1 VVGPTDGQMPRAAGG
16 LLLPQLAVPSA
27 TRPRRAARGDVGGR
41 AAVLSRTTRG
51 GGVESPC
58 VRRYVADAPGTAT
71 FPGRTNET
79 EETNADTAPAMS
91 RRSVGPERRRET
103 TAGRCLSGKEVRQR
117 REWKGNDEARFPGR
131 ITTASY
137 VRVAYITTESSDYRR
152 PKR

>member
-1 VVGPTDGQMPRAAGG
+1 MQCRLEVAAELPVYSISAVAPARRSDGQMRRAAGG
-16 LLLPQLAVPSA
+16 LLLPQLADPSA
-27 TRPRRAARGDVGGR
+27 TRPRRAAQGDVGGR

-51 GGVESPC
+51 GGGGVESAC

-103 TAGRCLSGKEVRQR
+103 TAGRCLSGEEVR
-117 REWKGNDEARFPGR
+117 
-131 ITTASY
+131 
-137 VRVAYITTESSDYRR
+137 
-152 PKR
+152 